1 MKIIGL
7 TGGIGSG
14 KSTAAKIL
22 AEFGAKVI
30 DADKV
35 AHEVF
40 NPGTEGLQVVVETF
54 GEGVLDSNGEIDR
67 KKLGEI
73 VFRDSSALA
82 TLNEIIHPRAYELT
96 KSRLEEFR
104 KQGVEVVILEVILLV
119 EAGWDHLAD
128 EIWVTVSSEDT
139 VVKRLQESRGLT
151 KEEILTRIHA
161 QTPNEEVFKS
171 HVLLKRSN
179 LISNL
184 LSFLINK
191 ESYIVYNDSGISLY
205 NFMGTGKTLYP
216 LQKTRILL
224 TPNDEVTYTDFNGV
238 DRVAAATVTTR
249 ELPSFKAFDTLRIIP
264 YVFLMLGLCG
274 ISYYLVT
281 LLKAQKK

>member
-14 KSTAAKIL
+14 KSTAAHIL

-40 NPGTEGLQVVVETF
+40 DPGTEGLQKVVETF
-54 GEGVLDSNGEIDR
+54 GKGVLNSLGEIDR

-73 VFRDSSALA
+73 VFNNPTALS

-96 KSRLEEFR
+96 RSRLEEFR
-104 KQGVEVVILEVILLV
+104 KQGIEVVVLEVILLV

-128 EIWVTVSSEDT
+128 EIWVTVATEDT

-161 QTPNEEVFKS
+161 QTPNKERTKYADVIIENDGSYEE
-171 HVLLKRSN
+171 LKEK
-179 LISNL
+179 
-184 LSFLINK
+184 LSELW
-191 ESYIVYNDSGISLY
+191 S
-205 NFMGTGKTLYP
+205 
-216 LQKTRILL
+216 
-224 TPNDEVTYTDFNGV
+224 
-238 DRVAAATVTTR
+238 RVR
-249 ELPSFKAFDTLRIIP
+249 EKN
-264 YVFLMLGLCG
+264 V
-274 ISYYLVT
+274 
-281 LLKAQKK
+281 

>member
-54 GEGVLDSNGEIDR
+54 GEGVLNSNGEIDR
-67 KKLGEI
+67 KKLGKI
-73 VFRDSSALA
+73 VFKDPSALS

-96 KSRLEEFR
+96 KSRLDEFR
-104 KQGVEVVILEVILLV
+104 TQGVEVVILEVILLV

-128 EIWVTVSSEDT
+128 EIWVIVSTEDT
-139 VVKRLQESRGLT
+139 VVKRLQESRALT
-151 KEEILTRIHA
+151 KEEILARIHA
-161 QTPNEEVFKS
+161 QTANEHRIQHADVIIENDGS
-171 HVLLKRSN
+171 YEELKDK
-179 LISNL
+179 
-184 LSFLINK
+184 LSELWR
-191 ESYIVYNDSGISLY
+191 
-205 NFMGTGKTLYP
+205 
-216 LQKTRILL
+216 RI
-224 TPNDEVTYTDFNGV
+224 
-238 DRVAAATVTTR
+238 R
-249 ELPSFKAFDTLRIIP
+249 EN
-264 YVFLMLGLCG
+264 
-274 ISYYLVT
+274 
-281 LLKAQKK
+281 

>member
-22 AEFGAKVI
+22 SEFGAKVI

-40 NPGTEGLQVVVETF
+40 NPGTEGLQKVVETF
-54 GEGVLDSNGEIDR
+54 GERVLNSKGEIDR

-73 VFRDSSALA
+73 VFNDPSALD
-82 TLNEIIHPRAYELT
+82 TLNNIIHPRAYDLT

-104 KQGVEVVILEVILLV
+104 NQGIEVVILEVILLI

-128 EIWVTVSSEDT
+128 EIWVTIASEDT
-139 VVKRLQESRGLT
+139 VVERLQESRGLT

-161 QTPNEEVFKS
+161 QTPNEERKKHADIIIENDGS
-171 HVLLKRSN
+171 YQELK
-179 LISNL
+179 IK
-184 LSFLINK
+184 LS
-191 ESYIVYNDSGISLY
+191 
-205 NFMGTGKTLYP
+205 
-216 LQKTRILL
+216 
-224 TPNDEVTYTDFNGV
+224 
-238 DRVAAATVTTR
+238 
-249 ELPSFKAFDTLRIIP
+249 ELWKCIKDTQSR
-264 YVFLMLGLCG
+264 
-274 ISYYLVT
+274 
-281 LLKAQKK
+281 

>member
-14 KSTAAKIL
+14 KSTAAQIL

-40 NPGTEGLQVVVETF
+40 NPGTEGLQKVVETF
-54 GEGVLDSNGEIDR
+54 GEGVLNSNGEIDR

-73 VFRDSSALA
+73 VFNNPTALA

-104 KQGVEVVILEVILLV
+104 KQGVEVVVLEVILLV
-119 EAGWDHLAD
+119 EAGWDHLVD
-128 EIWVTVSSEDT
+128 EIWVTLATEDT
-139 VVKRLQESRGLT
+139 VVERLQESRGLT

-161 QTPNEEVFKS
+161 QTPNDDRAKYADVIIENDGSYEE
-171 HVLLKRSN
+171 LKTKLGKYWHRMKGVN
-179 LISNL
+179 LI
-184 LSFLINK
+184 
-191 ESYIVYNDSGISLY
+191 
-205 NFMGTGKTLYP
+205 
-216 LQKTRILL
+216 
-224 TPNDEVTYTDFNGV
+224 
-238 DRVAAATVTTR
+238 DR
-249 ELPSFKAFDTLRIIP
+249 KN
-264 YVFLMLGLCG
+264 
-274 ISYYLVT
+274 
-281 LLKAQKK
+281 Q

>member
-54 GEGVLDSNGEIDR
+54 GEGVLNSNGEIDR

-73 VFRDSSALA
+73 VFRDPTALS

-119 EAGWDHLAD
+119 EAGWDHLVD
-128 EIWVTVSSEDT
+128 EIWVTVSTEDT

-151 KEEILTRIHA
+151 KEEILARIHA
-161 QTPNEEVFKS
+161 QTPNENRIKHADVIIKNDRSYEE
-171 HVLLKRSN
+171 LKKK
-179 LISNL
+179 
-184 LSFLINK
+184 LSELWRRIREN
-191 ESYIVYNDSGISLY
+191 N
-205 NFMGTGKTLYP
+205 
-216 LQKTRILL
+216 QK
-224 TPNDEVTYTDFNGV
+224 N
-238 DRVAAATVTTR
+238 
-249 ELPSFKAFDTLRIIP
+249 
-264 YVFLMLGLCG
+264 
-274 ISYYLVT
+274 
-281 LLKAQKK
+281 

>member
-14 KSTAAKIL
+14 KSTAAQIL

-40 NPGTEGLQVVVETF
+40 NPGTEGLQKVVETF
-54 GEGVLDSNGEIDR
+54 GECVLNSKGEIDR

-73 VFRDSSALA
+73 VFNDPTALA
-82 TLNEIIHPRAYELT
+82 TLNDIIHPRAYDLT

-104 KQGVEVVILEVILLV
+104 SQGVEVVVLEVILLV

-128 EIWVTVSSEDT
+128 EIWVTTATEDT

-151 KEEILTRIHA
+151 REEILTRIHA
-161 QTPNEEVFKS
+161 QTPNEDRKKHADVVIENDGS
-171 HVLLKRSN
+171 YQELKTK
-179 LISNL
+179 L
-184 LSFLINK
+184 
-191 ESYIVYNDSGISLY
+191 
-205 NFMGTGKTLYP
+205 
-216 LQKTRILL
+216 
-224 TPNDEVTYTDFNGV
+224 
-238 DRVAAATVTTR
+238 A
-249 ELPSFKAFDTLRIIP
+249 ELWNSIKDKQSR
-264 YVFLMLGLCG
+264 
-274 ISYYLVT
+274 
-281 LLKAQKK
+281 

>member
-40 NPGTEGLQVVVETF
+40 NPGTEGLQKVVETF
-54 GEGVLDSNGEIDR
+54 GKGVLDEVGTIDR

-73 VFRDSSALA
+73 VFNNPSALA
-82 TLNEIIHPRAYELT
+82 TLNEIIHPRAYDLT

-104 KQGVEVVILEVILLV
+104 MQGTEVVVLEVILLV
-119 EAGWDHLAD
+119 EAGWDHLVD
-128 EIWVTVSSEDT
+128 EIWVTVATEDT

-161 QTPNEEVFKS
+161 QTPNEERIKYADEIIKNDGS
-171 HVLLKRSN
+171 YEELKKK
-179 LISNL
+179 ISEL
-184 LSFLINK
+184 WGRIK
-191 ESYIVYNDSGISLY
+191 ENNI
-205 NFMGTGKTLYP
+205 
-216 LQKTRILL
+216 
-224 TPNDEVTYTDFNGV
+224 
-238 DRVAAATVTTR
+238 
-249 ELPSFKAFDTLRIIP
+249 
-264 YVFLMLGLCG
+264 
-274 ISYYLVT
+274 
-281 LLKAQKK
+281 

>member
-82 TLNEIIHPRAYELT
+82 TLNEIIPPRAYELT
-96 KSRLEEFR
+96 KSQLEEFR

-119 EAGWDHLAD
+119 EAGWDHLVD

-161 QTPNEEVFKS
+161 QTPNEERIKYADVVIENDGS
-171 HVLLKRSN
+171 HEELKKK
-179 LISNL
+179 
-184 LSFLINK
+184 LS
-191 ESYIVYNDSGISLY
+191 
-205 NFMGTGKTLYP
+205 
-216 LQKTRILL
+216 
-224 TPNDEVTYTDFNGV
+224 
-238 DRVAAATVTTR
+238 
-249 ELPSFKAFDTLRIIP
+249 ELWLRIRENN
-264 YVFLMLGLCG
+264 
-274 ISYYLVT
+274 
-281 LLKAQKK
+281 LKN

>member
-14 KSTAAKIL
+14 KSTAAQIL
-22 AEFGAKVI
+22 SEFGAKVI

-40 NPGTEGLQVVVETF
+40 NPGTEGLQKVVETF
-54 GEGVLDSNGEIDR
+54 GEGVLNSKGEIDR

-73 VFRDSSALA
+73 VFNDPPALA

-104 KQGVEVVILEVILLV
+104 KQGVEVVVLEVILLV
-119 EAGWDHLAD
+119 EAGWDHLVD
-128 EIWVTVSSEDT
+128 EIWVTMATEDM

-161 QTPNEEVFKS
+161 QTPNEERVKYADVIIENDGS
-171 HVLLKRSN
+171 YEELKTKLGKFWHRMKGVN
-179 LISNL
+179 LI
-184 LSFLINK
+184 
-191 ESYIVYNDSGISLY
+191 D
-205 NFMGTGKTLYP
+205 
-216 LQKTRILL
+216 
-224 TPNDEVTYTDFNGV
+224 
-238 DRVAAATVTTR
+238 
-249 ELPSFKAFDTLRIIP
+249 
-264 YVFLMLGLCG
+264 
-274 ISYYLVT
+274 
-281 LLKAQKK
+281 

>member
-40 NPGTEGLQVVVETF
+40 NPGTEGLQKVVETF
-54 GEGVLDSNGEIDR
+54 GNVVLKANGEIDR

-73 VFRDSSALA
+73 VFNDPSALS

-96 KSRLEEFR
+96 KSRLEKFR
-104 KQGVEVVILEVILLV
+104 NQGVDVVVLEVILLV

-128 EIWVTVSSEDT
+128 EIWVTVASENT
-139 VVKRLQESRGLT
+139 VVNRLQESRGLT

-161 QTPNEEVFKS
+161 QTPNNERIKHADVVIE
-171 HVLLKRSN
+171 N
-179 LISNL
+179 DG
-184 LSFLINK
+184 
-191 ESYIVYNDSGISLY
+191 SYKD
-205 NFMGTGKTLYP
+205 
-216 LQKTRILL
+216 
-224 TPNDEVTYTDFNGV
+224 
-238 DRVAAATVTTR
+238 
-249 ELPSFKAFDTLRIIP
+249 
-264 YVFLMLGLCG
+264 
-274 ISYYLVT
+274 
-281 LLKAQKK
+281 LKAKLYKLWAEIKE